1 MTARKII
8 TKKRCLCCQHKD
20 RALIE
25 ASRVAGCSLDTIA
38 AKYNVSRDA
47 VWRHMKDHVSI
58 EARADYLAAIP
69 MAELAEKAA
78 TEGVSVLAYFSLIR
92 STLMQQFQLAASL
105 NDRNA
110 TGMLAGR
117 LTEVLRAIGSIS
129 GEMGSMAANSITINN
144 TTNILNS
151 PIFATLQANLLHA
164 LAPFPEARAAVVHA
178 LRTMD
183 DQNAPPMKTIEHI
196 PEAEFATMKVVAH
209 APSSELQP
217 QYSIDRITAC

>member
-8 TKKRCLCCQHKD
+8 TKKRCLCCQHPD
-20 RALIE
+20 RVLIE
-25 ASRVAGCSLDTIA
+25 ASRVAGCSLDSVA

-47 VWRHMKDHVSI
+47 VWRHMRDHVTV

-78 TEGVSVLAYFSLIR
+78 TEGVSVLQYFSLIR

-110 TGMLAGR
+110 TAMLAGR

-129 GEMGSMAANSITINN
+129 GEMGSLANSINITNN
-144 TTNILNS
+144 VNIMNS
-151 PIFATLQANLLHA
+151 PAFANLQASLLQA
-164 LAPFPEARAAVVHA
+164 LAPYPEARAAVVMA
-178 LRTMD
+178 LRRI
-183 DQNAPPMKTIEHI
+183 DQQTAPLPELKVIEHL
-196 PEAEFATMKVVAH
+196 PVAESATAAAADVS
-209 APSSELQP
+209 PT
-217 QYSIDRITAC
+217 IDTQ

>member
-8 TKKRCLCCQHKD
+8 TKARCICCGHKD

-25 ASRVAGCSLDTIA
+25 ASRIAGCSLDSIS

-47 VWRHMKDHVSI
+47 VWRHMKDHVTV

-129 GEMGSMAANSITINN
+129 GEMGNMAVNNLTINN
-144 TTNILNS
+144 TTTILNS
-151 PIFATLQANLLHA
+151 PIFATLQANLLQA
-164 LAPFPEARAAVVHA
+164 LAPFPDARNAVVAA
-178 LRTMD
+178 LRQMD
-183 DQNAPPMKTIEHI
+183 EANTPMKIIEHTT
-196 PEAEFATMKVVAH
+196 PANEFATKKVAAH
-209 APSSELQP
+209 APSNIQP
-217 QYSIDRITAC
+217 E